1 MFRAPVIRSNSH
13 RRLQECVRL
22 GTLPGGSAPPRHR
35 GYLISVLGLGGGGE
49 ADGGHG
55 VGEGD
60 GAGQGQDGEVVM

>member
-22 GTLPGGSAPPRHR
+22 RTLPGCSAPPRHR

-60 GAGQGQDGEVVM
+60 GAGQGHDGEVVM